1 MIEKGRG
8 RERWKAEVHAQLL
21 VPVRAKSEHLAKHG
35 SLLNEAWSGAI
46 QHGAIHPPATTL
58 YPSVSCACSSPP
70 STCTACPQSGSD
82 PQPCSPAACLP
93 CSTMSSSPAPL
104 SSHCRIRT
112 AVSQGG
118 DLPQPSS
125 RSDNHE
131 SCFKLE
137 PVCRHRAPTL
147 PLYHPCALLL
157 GHVPPVWARS
167 CVTLCVLC
175 AGAEVC
181 VGST

>member
-1 MIEKGRG
+1 MIEKSRG
-8 RERWKAEVHAQLL
+8 RERWKTEVHAQLF

-35 SLLNEAWSGAI
+35 SLLNEAWSGAN

-58 YPSVSCACSSPP
+58 CPSASCACSSPP
-70 STCTACPQSGSD
+70 STCIACPQPGSD
-82 PQPCSPAACLP
+82 PQSCSPASCLP